1 MIKKYLKSEKTAK
14 TVFYLIIALCFS
26 PIISAPV
33 ALLLGFIVSFLKI
46 KPAGFDTSK
55 MTKYLL
61 QSSIVLMGFG
71 MNLSQ
76 VLKTSE
82 TGFGITVVTVTST
95 LLAGL
100 LLGYFLKVDRKT
112 TLLISSGTAIC
123 GGSAI
128 AAVSP
133 VINAKSYQMSF
144 ALAVVFVL
152 NGVALFLFPY
162 IGHHLHLSQKAFG
175 YWAAIAIHDT
185 SSVVGAG
192 SAFGPK
198 ALQVATTVKLTRA
211 LWIIP
216 LSLFLAFI
224 NKKGK
229 NKKINIP
236 WFIGLFVIALVF
248 SHFATSWTNTFQHL
262 SWLGKK
268 GLFVALFLIGTSLS
282 VSEIKKAGFKSFLM
296 GFLLWILI
304 STFSL
309 TFIMS

>member
-1 MIKKYLKSEKTAK
+1 MKDFPIRDKIGKL
-14 TVFYLIIALCFS
+14 VFYLVIALCFS
-26 PIISAPV
+26 PVITAPV

-46 KPAGFDTSK
+46 SPSGFDTSRV
-55 MTKYLL
+55 TKYLL
-61 QSSIVLMGFG
+61 QASIVLMGFG
-71 MNLSQ
+71 MNLTQ

-82 TGFGITVVTVTST
+82 TGFGITVISVTST
-95 LLAGL
+95 LAAGM
-100 LLGYFLKVDRKT
+100 LLGYLLKVDKKT

-133 VINAKSYQMSF
+133 VINAKSHQMSF

-162 IGHHLHLSQKAFG
+162 IGHHLHLSQNAFG

-192 SAFGPK
+192 SAFGTK

-216 LSLFLAFI
+216 LSLSLAFF
-224 NKKGK
+224 NKTTDGS
-229 NKKINIP
+229 KIRIP
-236 WFIGLFVIALVF
+236 WFIGLFVIALLVG
-248 SHFATSWTNTFQHL
+248 HFITGWTDTFRHL
-262 SWLGKK
+262 DWLGKK
-268 GLFVALFLIGTSLS
+268 GMFVALFLIGTSLS
-282 VSEIKKAGFKSFLM
+282 VSEIKKAGFKSFLL
-296 GFLLWILI
+296 GFLLWLLI

-309 TFIMS
+309 TFIIS

>member
-1 MIKKYLKSEKTAK
+1 MKKYLTSDKFTKPL
-14 TVFYLIIALCFS
+14 FYIIIALCFS
-26 PIISAPV
+26 PVISAPV
-33 ALLLGFIVSFLKI
+33 ALLLGFIISFLKI
-46 KPAGFDTSK
+46 SPSGFDTSK
-55 MTKYLL
+55 VTKYLL
-61 QSSIVLMGFG
+61 QASIVLMGFG
-71 MNLSQ
+71 MNLTQ
-76 VLKTSE
+76 VLKISE
-82 TGFGITVVTVTST
+82 TGFGITVVSVTST
-95 LLAGL
+95 LAAGM

-112 TLLISSGTAIC
+112 ALLISSGTAIC

-152 NGVALFLFPY
+152 NAVALFLFPY
-162 IGHHLHLSQKAFG
+162 IGHHLHLSQNAFG

-198 ALQVATTVKLTRA
+198 ALQVATSVKLTRA

-216 LSLFLAFI
+216 LSISLAFF
-224 NKKGK
+224 NKTTDGS
-229 NKKINIP
+229 KIKIP
-236 WFIGLFVIALVF
+236 WFIGLFVIALVA
-248 SHFATSWTNTFQHL
+248 SHFITGWADTYKHL

-282 VSEIKKAGFKSFLM
+282 FSEIKKAGYKSFLL
-296 GFLLWILI
+296 GFLLWIII
-304 STFSL
+304 STLSL
-309 TFIMS
+309 TYIIS